1 MKRVKRCNDD
11 VVALLII
18 PSLPAD
24 PFRFFDKHVRSR
36 FHPAQQQRKSLNHSQ
51 APRARKGK

>member
-18 PSLPAD
+18 PSRPAD
-24 PFRFFDKHVRSR
+24 PFRLFGKHVRPR
-36 FHPAQQQRKSLNHSQ
+36 FHPAQQQRNSLNHSQ
-51 APRARKGK
+51 APRSRKGK